1 MEVFIRNIPYAVDE
15 LQLTRA
21 LASVLHGPSF
31 HQHIGGAPFNF
42 LVRIFKGKN
51 PRLKQHGGCG
61 ILVVPSVAI
70 GSLFIQLV
78 RNQMVSLHGRTLYA
92 QPGRD
97 AAKPE
102 DLALLTEPYQDPAIA
117 EEQQRRHA
125 EIKGKIQLLDL
136 QFCWPCH
143 DGALSIEW
151 ETPTELSWA
160 LEFDPETRRFSIKS
174 QTGLSVVV
182 TLKNVQNI
190 ALDSHA
196 CVLWLERP
204 PIFER
209 EKANIQE
216 SLNELD
222 ELASLFSMFFMAQK
236 AGPTRDRLTTLDE
249 SRGNIFAFLRVLR
262 ITFGGQFALRDFKSK
277 AKNFGLTIYEENY
290 NISKQRLFD
299 PVIMECFQEWLKEIP
314 FDIAFQIDGLVSR
327 CRFNPKE
334 LRKMKREINA
344 AIERYEEVAIC
355 DCIRLLEQ
363 RKEEDVEGLSARR
376 LFGGILSDLDRDHS
390 RRQLRQSNQSGEI
403 FHCHRV
409 TVTPTSLILS
419 GPLPDETNRVLRRY
433 MDYQSHF
440 IRVEFRDED
449 RLHLRLDRDVD
460 SPKFLDERIGT
471 ILQKGLVIAGR
482 SFDFLAY
489 RRVSFA
495 FIRRPSTKISNKL
508 IVYS

>member
-15 LQLTRA
+15 LQLTRE

-31 HQHIGGAPFNF
+31 RQHIGGAPFNF

-61 ILVVPSVAI
+61 ILVVPSLAI
-70 GSLFIQLV
+70 GSLFIQLT
-78 RNQMVSLHGRTLYA
+78 RSQIVSLHGRILYA
-92 QPGRD
+92 QPGKD
-97 AAKPE
+97 QAKPE
-102 DLALLTEPYQDPAIA
+102 DLALLREPYQDPAIA
-117 EEQQRRHA
+117 EEQRRRYA

-143 DGALSIEW
+143 DGTLSIEW
-151 ETPTELSWA
+151 ETPAEHTWT
-160 LEFDPETRRFSIKS
+160 LEFDPETRRFAIKS

-182 TLKNVQNI
+182 TLNNVQSI

-204 PIFER
+204 PILER
-209 EKANIQE
+209 EKVNLQE
-216 SLNELD
+216 RLDAVD
-222 ELASLFSMFFMAQK
+222 ELAYLISIFMMK
-236 AGPTRDRLTTLDE
+236 EKTGPTRDRLATLDE
-249 SRGNIFAFLRVLR
+249 SRGNVFAFLRVVR
-262 ITFGGQFALRDFKSK
+262 ITFDGQFALRDFKSK
-277 AKNFGLTIYEENY
+277 AKTFGLTIYEQNY
-290 NISKQRLFD
+290 NLSKQRLFS
-299 PVIMECFQEWLKEIP
+299 PLIMDYFQEWLREIP

-334 LRKMKREINA
+334 LWKMKHGINT
-344 AIERYEEVAIC
+344 AIEKYGEMEIC

-363 RKEEDVEGLSARR
+363 RRDEDAEGLPASQ
-376 LFGGILSDLDRDHS
+376 LFGDILSDLDRD
-390 RRQLRQSNQSGEI
+390 RTKKQPRQSGQSGEI

-460 SPKFLDERIGT
+460 SSKFLDERIGT
-471 ILQKGLVIAGR
+471 ILQNGLAIAGR
-482 SFDFLAY
+482 SFEFLAY
-489 RRVSFA
+489 RQVSFCFSSA
-495 FIRRPSTKISNKL
+495 SFNKS
-508 IVYS
+508 YQQS

>member
-15 LQLTRA
+15 LQLTRE

-31 HQHIGGAPFNF
+31 GQHIGGAPFNF

-51 PRLKQHGGCG
+51 PRLRQHGGCG

-70 GSLFIQLV
+70 GSLFIQLA
-78 RNQMVSLHGRTLYA
+78 RGHSVSLHGRTLYA
-92 QPGRD
+92 QPGKEP
-97 AAKPE
+97 AKPE
-102 DLALLTEPYQDPAIA
+102 DLAILTEPYQDPAIA
-117 EEQQRRHA
+117 EEQRRRYA
-125 EIKGKIQLLDL
+125 EIKGKIQLLGL

-151 ETPTELSWA
+151 ETSAELGWS
-160 LEFDPETRRFSIKS
+160 LEFDPETRRFAIKS

-182 TLKNVQNI
+182 TLNNVQSI

-204 PIFER
+204 PILER
-209 EKANIQE
+209 EKVNPQE
-216 SLNELD
+216 SFDEVNELAD
-222 ELASLFSMFFMAQK
+222 LFSILMMGMK
-236 AGPTRDRLTTLDE
+236 AGPTRDRLVTLDE
-249 SRGNIFAFLRVLR
+249 SRGNIFAFLRVMR
-262 ITFGGQFALRDFKSK
+262 ITFDGQFALRDFKSK
-277 AKNFGLTIYEENY
+277 ARSFGLTIYEENY
-290 NISKQRLFD
+290 DLSKQQLFS
-299 PVIMECFQEWLKEIP
+299 PLIMDYFREWLKGVP

-334 LRKMKREINA
+334 LRKMKRQINA
-344 AIERYEEVAIC
+344 AIEKYGEMAIC

-363 RKEEDVEGLSARR
+363 RREEDTEGLPASQ
-376 LFGGILSDLDRDHS
+376 LFANILNDLDRD
-390 RRQLRQSNQSGEI
+390 RAMKQPRQSNQSGEI

-449 RLHLRLDRDVD
+449 RLHLRLDREVD
-460 SPKFLDERIGT
+460 SPKFLDQRIGT

-482 SFDFLAY
+482 SFEFLAY
-489 RRVSFA
+489 RQVSFTQ
-495 FIRRPSTKISNKL
+495 RPST
-508 IVYS
+508 